1 MRRSISLFALCCALV
16 VAFSAQAAI
25 HRISGG
31 ANLPFSGAVVAGDL
45 IYVAGMSGN
54 DENADIGT
62 QTKQTIDNIAAA
74 LKKAGASLNDVV
86 WMGVYLT
93 KAENASGMDE
103 AYAAAFKKN
112 APARALVVTT
122 SLVGGKSL
130 IEINAIAVRHG
141 VAHHA
146 VLPKGWQKPT
156 GPYSYAVKAGSTLF
170 ISSISG
176 RNMAD
181 GSAAPANAGAQ
192 TKAVM
197 DNIVALLRAGGMT
210 LNDVAVARVWLSDLK
225 YYPNVNAVYRNYYS
239 RDLPARAT
247 LQLTATDQ
255 ADLVQISAVAV
266 SGAHHAVVSAINE
279 DNSAGKPNP
288 NYSAGMVAG
297 NRMWVTGMTGETAD
311 NKTDVGAQTKEALA
325 RMLRVLKKGGFT
337 QAQIVD
343 VNVYLRDIK
352 MWGQMNAAYKEVFS
366 KDLPVRTS
374 IEADNAGHS
383 LVEIVFNA
391 AR

>member
-1 MRRSISLFALCCALV
+1 MRRSISLLALCCTLAVAL
-16 VAFSAQAAI
+16 SAQAAI
-25 HRISGG
+25 HRVSAGK
-31 ANLPFSGAVVAGDL
+31 APFSAAVQAGDF
-45 IYVAGMSGN
+45 IYVAGLGPN

-62 QTKQTIDNIAAA
+62 QTKQTLDNIAAA

-86 WMGVYLT
+86 WTTVYVT
-93 KAENASGMDE
+93 QAGNVSGMDE

-112 APARALVVTT
+112 APARALVVTG

-130 IEINAIAVRHG
+130 VEINAIAVRHG
-141 VAHHA
+141 IARHA
-146 VLPKGWQKPT
+146 VLPKGWQKPA
-156 GPYSYAVKAGSTLF
+156 GPYSYAVKAANTLF
-170 ISSISG
+170 ISAVSG
-176 RNMAD
+176 RNPAD

-197 DNIVALLRAGGMT
+197 DNIVELLRAGGMN
-210 LNDVAVARVWLSDLK
+210 LNDVSAARVWISDLK
-225 YYPNVNAVYRNYYS
+225 YYPNVNAVYRSYYS
-239 RDLPARAT
+239 HAFPARAT
-247 LQLTATDQ
+247 LQLKAMDA

-266 SGAHHAVVSAINE
+266 SGAQHAVVSAINE
-279 DNSAGKPNP
+279 DGSAAKPNP
-288 NYSAGMVAG
+288 NYSAGMSAG

-311 NKTDVGAQTKEALA
+311 NKTDVGAQTKETLA

-337 QAQIVD
+337 PAQIVD

-352 MWGQMNAAYKEVFS
+352 QWDQMNAAYREVFS

-383 LVEIVFNA
+383 LVEIVLSA